1 MKTCGIQAK
10 HEASGKNSSIPHTQK
25 ASHMPFLPFFNAAA
39 PIHPPPSA
47 PAPQSQLEEEFMQ
60 VDIVARPV
68 DQSPAT
74 VKPPA
79 TDPPTLMPSCTITS
93 AIEKPAFAFGKDTT
107 LLAMASL
114 TAPAAPAAAAA
125 RPPLDLIAV
134 VDRSGSMSGAKIELM
149 RKTLTLLVTRAG
161 LTSEDRFGCVSFD
174 TTAIEEIAMQPMS
187 AAGCQ
192 HAQEVIGRLAPG
204 GSTNLSGGLLK
215 GVDMLSQLPNGG
227 GQGRT
232 RAIMLFT
239 DGLANY
245 GIVETAPLV
254 SALQGALGSAATSAA
269 CFTFGFGEQ
278 HNEDMLRAVAEATA
292 AQYYFI
298 QGVDDIPNS
307 FADCL
312 GGLVSIVV
320 QNATLTLEPL
330 DTPEAPYAIAKV
342 LGQYRMCAAPS
353 PVAHRLELG
362 DLYAEDAKDVLFELR
377 VPALGAGMEAD
388 LAAPTPVVR
397 ATLRYFHVANARFE
411 EATTTLTL
419 ARPAATPPDQPCDL
433 KLDAQRNRMLVAES
447 MERAAMLGDAGQLAE
462 GRAVLE
468 RCAQVVQCSPSR
480 DLELCG
486 GLVREVQQLHMQYDE
501 ELVYRSLGSKMS
513 KMSAMS
519 HQMQRSNHASAAMYE
534 AGSSSKAAMK
544 RAWATSTK

>member
-1 MKTCGIQAK
+1 
-10 HEASGKNSSIPHTQK
+10 
-25 ASHMPFLPFFNAAA
+25 MPFLPFFNAPMA
-39 PIHPPPSA
+39 PPPA
-47 PAPQSQLEEEFMQ
+47 PTPQSQLEEEFMQ
-60 VDIVARPV
+60 VDIIARPV

-74 VKPPA
+74 VEPPA
-79 TDPPTLMPSCTITS
+79 PDPPTVMPPCTITS

-114 TAPAAPAAAAA
+114 TAPAAPAAVAA

-174 TTAIEEIAMQPMS
+174 NTAIEEIAMQPMT

-239 DGLANY
+239 DGLANH

-269 CFTFGFGEQ
+269 CFTFGFGEE

-312 GGLVSIVV
+312 GGLVSIVA
-320 QNATLTLEPL
+320 QNATLTLEPI

-353 PVAHRLELG
+353 PAAHRLELG

-377 VPALGAGMEAD
+377 VPALAAGMEAD
-388 LAAPTPVVR
+388 LSAPTPVVR

-411 EATTTLTL
+411 EATTTLAL

-468 RCAQVVQCSPSR
+468 HCARVVQGSPSANSA
-480 DLELCG
+480 LCG
-486 GLVREVQQLHMQYDE
+486 GLVLEVQQLHMQYDE
-501 ELVYRSLGSKMS
+501 ERVYRSLGSKMS

-519 HQMQRSNHASAAMYE
+519 HQMQRSNHTSAPMYE
-534 AGSSSKAAMK
+534 AGASSKAAMK
-544 RAWATSTK
+544 RAFASAPHSG